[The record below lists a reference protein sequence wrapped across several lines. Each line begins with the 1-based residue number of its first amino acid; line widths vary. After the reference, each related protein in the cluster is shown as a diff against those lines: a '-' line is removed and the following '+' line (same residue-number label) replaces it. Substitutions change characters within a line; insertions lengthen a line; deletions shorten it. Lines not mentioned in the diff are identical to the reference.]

1 METQQSVT
9 PQQTDPVQPTEP
21 SHHKPLKLILI
32 IIGILLGSAILVFEY
47 QSINQPNNVETWPT
61 PVPQESISPTPEVSY
76 LLNSWTYMND
86 SIGFSMQ
93 IPERYEL
100 IKETED
106 MVSFGFSPN
115 PNDKPIPYLTI
126 TTTDLTEYD
135 ELVNCQDDSAKSPC
149 LTSPYQGQEGSVEFV
164 DLGGKNAA
172 SFYLHYGADS
182 DFHTVQT
189 TEDPRIELEMNVAGG
204 GLDQTFDQILST
216 FRFLDEEIGQCTYE
230 GKTYQYEERFPAG
243 DGCNTCFCDKYG
255 SEYGI
260 SCTEIACNIAQ

>member
-1 METQQSVT
+1 
-9 PQQTDPVQPTEP
+9 
-21 SHHKPLKLILI
+21 
-32 IIGILLGSAILVFEY
+32 
-47 QSINQPNNVETWPT
+47 
-61 PVPQESISPTPEVSY
+61 
-76 LLNSWTYMND
+76 
-86 SIGFSMQ
+86 
-93 IPERYEL
+93 
-100 IKETED
+100 
-106 MVSFGFSPN
+106 
-115 PNDKPIPYLTI
+115 
-126 TTTDLTEYD
+126 
-135 ELVNCQDDSAKSPC
+135 
-149 LTSPYQGQEGSVEFV
+149 
-164 DLGGKNAA
+164 